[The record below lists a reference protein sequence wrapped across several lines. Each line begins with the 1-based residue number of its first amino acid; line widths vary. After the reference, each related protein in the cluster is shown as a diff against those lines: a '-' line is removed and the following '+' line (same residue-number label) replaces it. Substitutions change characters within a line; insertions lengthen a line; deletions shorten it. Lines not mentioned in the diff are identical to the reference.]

1 MQREILA
8 SMRSGQ
14 EWTNS
19 LVREEFAPIDSRE
32 ALGVL
37 QGLVNEGLTV
47 SVGDRGSTTY
57 RLAPD
62 LFDAADRTVPEVE
75 VISESLRADS
85 QETDSQETTVADRK
99 AVDTKQAP
107 SIVDALQEGPG
118 LGLSK
123 KAIMAATGLTDAQV
137 THALRKMEGAG
148 TVVVD
153 GGRGIRGTRYRLPEG
168 SSRVGTAD

>member
-1 MQREILA
+1 M
-8 SMRSGQ
+8 
-14 EWTNS
+14 
-19 LVREEFAPIDSRE
+19 
-32 ALGVL
+32 
-37 QGLVNEGLTV
+37 TV

-75 VISESLRADS
+75 VISESLLADSQETDS

-99 AVDTKQAP
+99 AVDTKHAP

-153 GGRGIRGTRYRLPEG
+153 GGRGIRRTRYRLPEG